1 LSKSKCTM
9 NTAGSFFSTTT
20 GGAAGS
26 GLVSADWVSDL
37 PLPDNVTVIGV
48 KFTDDIGT
56 VTIEAMDGKCV
67 QYKVIDNEIAGQRQ
81 CGTADWANFVK
92 K

>member
-1 LSKSKCTM
+1 MKRFSAIKTSIAILSVLAFLFV
-9 NTAGSFFSTTT
+9 AGP
-20 GGAAGS
+20 
-26 GLVSADWVSDL
+26 VSADWVSDL